1 MKILRWLLLTDLWEK
16 LFDEIHTTNEPV
28 KTKSNRGKW
37 ERCRGTGGTL
47 MSMHKVGSKWFGTCT
62 KCGKVPVAGTKSGVA
77 WPHKAMTAQG

>member
-1 MKILRWLLLTDLWEK
+1 MNILSWLFNK
-16 LFDEIHTTNEPV
+16 NHTTNEPV
-28 KTKSNRGKW
+28 KTMSGRGKG

-47 MSMHKVGSKWFGTCT
+47 MSMHKVGDKWFGTCT

>member
-16 LFDEIHTTNEPV
+16 LFDEIHATKEPV

-62 KCGKVPVAGTKSGVA
+62 KCGKVPVAGTKTGVA